1 MAYDYIMS
9 FPGRFVEHILPDQ
22 LAILS
27 VSFLVDSMRRERG
40 GCGGNIAYN
49 LALLGQRPLL
59 MATVGQDAPEY
70 VAWLREHGVDTSGV
84 LQLTDEFT
92 ASFFVST
99 DRDNNQIASF
109 YTGAMAKAVRLS
121 FKNNNPT
128 AIDLAIISPNDPGA
142 MVKYARECQEL
153 GIPYIYDPS
162 QQIPRLAPAE
172 LVEGI
177 QGAKGLIVNDYEFGM
192 IKKQTGLSAD
202 EIQALTEVVVVT
214 CGERGSTVRTADGI
228 WEIPSVP
235 PRRVADPTGV
245 GDAYR
250 AGFMTG
256 MRLGLA
262 WDVAGCIGS
271 LAATYVLE
279 EHGTQRHHYSVE
291 SFSRRYCETFGD
303 TLDFRLL
310 LGHPQVPL
318 GEKKAQAAPV
328 AAARSPALG
337 RGK

>member
-1 MAYDYIMS
+1 VTIAVTGSMAYDYIMS

-22 LAILS
+22 IEILS

-70 VAWLREHGVDTSGV
+70 VAWLRDQGVDTSGV
-84 LQLTDEFT
+84 LQLPDEFT

-109 YTGAMAKAVRLS
+109 YTGAMAKASRLS
-121 FKNNNPT
+121 FKHNNPET
-128 AIDLAIISPNDPGA
+128 IEVAIISPNDPGA

-162 QQIPRLAPAE
+162 QQIPRLTPAE
-172 LVEGI
+172 LIEGI
-177 QGAKGLIVNDYEFGM
+177 KGAKALIVNDYEFGM
-192 IKKQTGLSAD
+192 IKKQTGLSAE
-202 EIQALTEVVVVT
+202 EIQRLTDTVAIT
-214 CGERGSTVRTADGI
+214 RGERGSTVRTSEGT
-228 WEIPSVP
+228 WEIPIVT

-250 AGFMTG
+250 AGFITG
-256 MRLGLA
+256 MCRGLS
-262 WDVAGCIGS
+262 WDIVGRMGS
-271 LAATYVLE
+271 LAAAYVLE
-279 EHGTQRHHYSVE
+279 EHGTQRHRYSLD
-291 SFSRRYCETFGD
+291 SFCRRYRETFGD
-303 TLDFRLL
+303 ALDLNCR
-310 LGHPQVPL
+310 
-318 GEKKAQAAPV
+318 
-328 AAARSPALG
+328 
-337 RGK
+337 